1 MYLSGFA
8 TFLLA
13 VAPLVLSSPLL
24 PREDERLDEAVFL
37 TTCFKYMKSNDAT
50 PNGRDDKLWY
60 FKNYDDSIKGQQ
72 FDEAYAS
79 NPGDP
84 NHPVDWT
91 SGTERNPITGTLDK
105 KPFKVWGLTEMGD
118 GKTFVTG
125 YADLGGAPMRC
136 YNNSASHWKQDYGE
150 KMYVKCSA
158 KYYCTRNSR
167 QVRRTIV
174 TTSSTMQSI
183 PFLGQQ
189 NYDVENDHGVQEQV
203 KNAFLWLKDHYK
215 SNAADG
221 EGYKIGSKD
230 YKMTYA
236 VNRMEKE
243 GDPYYEADR
252 INQVADLVVERVF
265 PELWAKD
272 SISDERAWPSGS
284 KILAEA
290 THTLPFPK
298 QIKVQVQVAE
308 QAMLDWEDRD
318 TVVFTVEK
326 GNECKVDSVLSLA
339 IKGAFK
345 AVSAATTGGVSAV
358 ANGLGLVVGE
368 LAAGAC

>member
-8 TFLLA
+8 TILLA
-13 VAPLVLSSPLL
+13 VAPLVLGSPLL

-37 TTCFKYMKSNDAT
+37 TTCFKYMKSNDAS

-60 FKNYDDSIKGQQ
+60 FKNYDDSIKGEQ

-79 NPGDP
+79 NPGDQ
-84 NHPVDWT
+84 NNPVDWT
-91 SGTERNPITGTLDK
+91 SGTEGNPITGTLDK

-118 GKTFVTG
+118 GKSFVTG

-136 YNNSASHWKQDYGE
+136 YNNSASYWKQSYGDKILLHE
-150 KMYVKCSA
+150 KFATDPSHDCDDFH
-158 KYYCTRNSR
+158 
-167 QVRRTIV
+167 
-174 TTSSTMQSI
+174 I

-189 NYDVENDHGVQEQV
+189 NYDVKNDHGVQEQV
-203 KNAFLWLKDHYK
+203 KKAFLWLKDHYG

-221 EGYKIGSKD
+221 EGYTIGSKD

-252 INQVADLVVERVF
+252 INQVADLVAEKML

-272 SISDERAWPSGS
+272 KISDERAWPSGS

-290 THTLPFPK
+290 THTIPFPK
-298 QIKVQVQVAE
+298 QINVQVQVAE
-308 QAMLDWEDRD
+308 HAMLDWEDRD

-326 GNECKVDSVLSLA
+326 GNECKADSVLSLA

-358 ANGLGLVVGE
+358 ANGLGFVVGE

>member
-1 MYLSGFA
+1 
-8 TFLLA
+8 
-13 VAPLVLSSPLL
+13 
-24 PREDERLDEAVFL
+24 
-37 TTCFKYMKSNDAT
+37 MKSNDAT

-60 FKNYDDSIKGQQ
+60 FKNYDDSITGKQ

-79 NPGDP
+79 NPGDK
-84 NHPVDWT
+84 NYPVDWI
-91 SGTERNPITGTLDK
+91 SGTEANPITGTLDK
-105 KPFKVWGLTEMGD
+105 KPFKVWGLTRIGD
-118 GKTFVTG
+118 AKTFVTG
-125 YADLGGAPMRC
+125 YADLGGASMRC
-136 YNNSASHWKQDYGE
+136 YNNSASYWKQDYGE

-158 KYYCTRNSR
+158 NYYCTRNSR
-167 QVRRTIV
+167 QIRRTIV

-189 NYDVENDHGVQEQV
+189 NYDIKNDHG
-203 KNAFLWLKDHYK
+203 

-236 VNRMEKE
+236 VNRMERE

-252 INQVADLVVERVF
+252 INQVADLVVEKVF

-272 SISDERAWPSGS
+272 KISDEKAWPSGS
-284 KILAEA
+284 KFLAQA

-298 QIKVQVQVAE
+298 QIKVQVQVAQ

-326 GNECKVDSVLSLA
+326 GNDCKVDSVLSMA

-345 AVSAATTGGVSAV
+345 AVSTVTTGADGAV
-358 ANGLGLVVGE
+358 GRD
-368 LAAGAC
+368 CFSF

>member
-13 VAPLVLSSPLL
+13 AAPLILGSSLL
-24 PREDERLDEAVFL
+24 PREDDRLDEAVFL

-60 FKNYDDSIKGQQ
+60 FKNYDDSIKGAQ

-79 NPGDP
+79 NPGDQ

-91 SGTERNPITGTLDK
+91 SGTEGNPITGTLDK
-105 KPFKVWGLTEMGD
+105 KSFKVWGLTETGD
-118 GKTFVTG
+118 DKTFVTG
-125 YADLGGAPMRC
+125 YADLGGAHMRC
-136 YNNSASHWKQDYGE
+136 YNNSASSWKQDYGE
-150 KMYVKCSA
+150 KMY
-158 KYYCTRNSR
+158 
-167 QVRRTIV
+167 
-174 TTSSTMQSI
+174 SI
-183 PFLGQQ
+183 SLLGKQ
-189 NYDVENDHGVQEQV
+189 NYDIKNDHGVQEQV

-252 INQVADLVVERVF
+252 INQVADLVAEKML

-272 SISDERAWPSGS
+272 TISEEKAWPSGS

-298 QIKVQVQVAE
+298 QIKVQVQVAQ

-318 TVVFTVEK
+318 TVVFTMEK

-358 ANGLGLVVGE
+358 ATGLGFVVGE